1 MHPSIPLLLSLS
13 TLVAADPFALPAG
26 FHRFAPRQQSITW
39 EACDPDGPAVCGRFE
54 VPLDY
59 ANEAAGKASLV
70 VARYPATKGPKIGT
84 LFLNPGGPGG
94 SGVDFILGS
103 AEKIMTTVGGKYD
116 LVSWDPR
123 GVGFTHPRADCFATG
138 TEENAFWEGTI
149 PRAGLEARG
158 NFTDPADLKAFY
170 DQVPEVDTLL
180 KDLGQKCLAYSPD
193 TFQYVGSAATVR
205 DLVALHDYLEGSD
218 KPIDYWGFSYGTV
231 IGIYFV
237 NMFPSRVGRVV
248 IDGVVDPTYWANRPA
263 HEIWSINAES
273 TDEALTGFVQA
284 CAAAGPDNCAIA
296 AVGST
301 ADSLREGIRQLL
313 DLAYDYK
320 KAAGATA
327 QFGSAQLRSLLFQ
340 GMYQPTGW
348 PKLATTLMT
357 YWDFLS
363 QNSAA
368 TKRSLPLPHTENVER
383 GFIPTRNVDV
393 QARQDPQA
401 NSDPAP
407 VYSIQAITCADA
419 VDAGNTTTQ
428 MVFDE
433 MVRVTR
439 DVSQMFGPSWGIAG
453 FYCHHWPVRA
463 VERFTGPWNNKLSN
477 PILVIG
483 KSPSHLSNPVLTDGH
498 AGNEADPI
506 TPFRSAKAVADA
518 LGESAV
524 LVEQDDYGHASLAMH
539 SDCTFKILENYFLNN
554 QLPSTDQF
562 CGTNQI
568 LFPGPGVTKSSLN
581 NLAASGNNSSSSDLQ
596 TELDDAKTRARQLFI
611 AVIALACATG
621 LLLISLIFS
630 CLFGKK
636 GGKSKDAVYWGKEG
650 MDGESDQGHVYNT
663 PYDGATKL
671 KLGGG
676 YAPVKT

>member
-13 TLVAADPFALPAG
+13 ALVAADPFVLPDG
-26 FHRFAPRQQSITW
+26 FHRFAPRQQGIQW
-39 EACDPDGPAVCGRFE
+39 EACDTDGPALCGRFE

-70 VARYPATKGPKIGT
+70 VARYPATNGPKIGT

-103 AEKIMTTVGGKYD
+103 GETIMNTVGGKFD

-123 GVGFTHPRADCFATG
+123 GVGYTRPRADCFATG

-158 NFTDPADLKAFY
+158 NFTDPGDLKAFY
-170 DQVPEVDTLL
+170 DQVPEVDSLL
-180 KDLGQKCLAYSPD
+180 HDLGQKCLAYSPD

-205 DLVALHDYLEGSD
+205 DLVALHDYMEGTD
-218 KPIDYWGFSYGTV
+218 KPIDYWGFSYGTI

-237 NMFPSRVGRVV
+237 NMFPNRVGRVV

-284 CAAAGPDNCAIA
+284 CAAAGPGNCAIA
-296 AVGST
+296 SAGST
-301 ADSLREGIRQLL
+301 ADSLREQIRQML
-313 DLAYDYK
+313 DMAYDYK
-320 KAAGATA
+320 KAAGVTA
-327 QFGSAQLRSLLFQ
+327 QFGSAQLRSLLFS

-348 PKLATTLMT
+348 PKLAETLKT
-357 YWDFLS
+357 YWDFLQGS
-363 QNSAA
+363 SAS
-368 TKRSLPLPHTENVER
+368 KRSLPLPPIDHLKRAGNV
-383 GFIPTRNVDV
+383 
-393 QARQDPQA
+393 ARQTPEA

-419 VDAGNTTTQ
+419 MDPGNVTSQ

-439 DVSQMFGPSWGIAG
+439 EVSQMFGPSWGIAG
-453 FYCHHWPVRA
+453 FYCHRWPVRA

-483 KSPSHLSNPVLTDGH
+483 
-498 AGNEADPI
+498 NEADPI

-518 LGESAV
+518 LGESAI

-554 QLPSTDQF
+554 QLPTTDQF
-562 CGTNQI
+562 CGTNQV

-581 NLAASGNNSSSSDLQ
+581 LAASGSNSGSDNLQ
-596 TELDDAKTRARQLFI
+596 SELDDAKTRARTLFI
-611 AVIALACATG
+611 AVIALASATG
-621 LLLISLIFS
+621 LLLISLIWS
-630 CLFGKK
+630 CVMGRKK

-650 MDGESDQGHVYNT
+650 LNDESDQGHEYKT
-663 PYDGATKL
+663 PYDGVSKL